1 MTHYN
6 YLIVGGGMTADA
18 AVRGIRDVDPHG
30 SIGLFSTE
38 PDPPY
43 KRPLLS
49 KGLWKGKPLE
59 QVWCQ
64 SETLGVNLNLAK
76 GIRRIEPRHKRV
88 RDERGEEH
96 SYGKLLL
103 ATGGSPRRLGFSDKN
118 VIYFRTVRD
127 YQRLRNLCENGKK
140 FAVIGGG
147 FIGSE
152 IAAALAMNGKEVVM
166 IFPESG
172 IGARVFPKELSQ
184 YLARYFREKGVE
196 LLAGESVEGIFEEG
210 PKPIVKLKGKG
221 DLPVDGVVAGI
232 GIRLNVDLAQAAGLE
247 IREGAIVVD
256 ERLQTS
262 APDVYSAGDVA
273 LFHNPAL
280 DTFLHVEHEDNA
292 VTMGEM
298 AGRSMAG
305 QDVRYHHLPYFY
317 SDLFDAGYEA
327 VGELDPQADLV
338 MDWSELFQKGVIYYL
353 KEMRVRGV
361 LTWNTYGLVEQAR
374 LLIAEPGPYRSA
386 DLINRLTA

>member
-1 MTHYN
+1 
-6 YLIVGGGMTADA
+6 
-18 AVRGIRDVDPHG
+18 
-30 SIGLFSTE
+30 
-38 PDPPY
+38 
-43 KRPLLS
+43 
-49 KGLWKGKPLE
+49 
-59 QVWCQ
+59 
-64 SETLGVNLNLAK
+64 
-76 GIRRIEPRHKRV
+76 
-88 RDERGEEH
+88 
-96 SYGKLLL
+96 
-103 ATGGSPRRLGFSDKN
+103 
-118 VIYFRTVRD
+118 
-127 YQRLRNLCENGKK
+127 
-140 FAVIGGG
+140 
-147 FIGSE
+147 
-152 IAAALAMNGKEVVM
+152 MNGKEVVM

-172 IGARVFPKELSQ
+172 IGSRIFPKELSQ
-184 YLARYFREKGVE
+184 HLARYFQEKGVE
-196 LLAGESVEGIFEEG
+196 LLAGESVEEIAEDG
-210 PKPIVKLKGKG
+210 PKSILKLKGKG

-256 ERLQTS
+256 EHLQTS

-305 QDVRYHHLPYFY
+305 QEVRYKHLPYFY

-338 MDWSELFQKGVIYYL
+338 MDWSALFQKGVIYYL

-374 LLIAEPGPYRSA
+374 LLIAEPGPFRSA
-386 DLINRLTA
+386 DLINRLAA